1 MKILF
6 FLKKKL
12 SSTIIYQLISPIFLV
27 VKTCFSPSVC
37 WKITF
42 WNLPLQWSPRRSRW
56 SGSRWSGRS
65 GRPVQWAIMWDVYI
79 YIYNCIYLILIW
91 IYYVYEYVNIAII
104 IVTFKKSIYYND
116 QEDLGGV
123 ECFIFGINWC
133 IMGNHMRYFYNIHIH
148 ISNSINSMTFR

>member
-6 FLKKKL
+6 KKKL

-79 YIYNCIYLILIW
+79 YIYIIVSILYWYGYTMCMNMLILLLLLLLK
-91 IYYVYEYVNIAII
+91 
-104 IVTFKKSIYYND
+104 KKSIYYND